1 MLQISLFGAPKLVLD
16 GEPLM
21 PPLTGKPL
29 AVLIYLIVTRHVY
42 SRDALADLFWSD
54 LSSQA
59 ARNNLRYLL
68 PDLRRVV
75 GDYLRITPH
84 SVAFTDIHPW
94 WCDVAVVRQTLA
106 APPETVATA
115 DLQAALDLYH
125 GEFLV
130 GFRVRNAPNFEEWVS
145 RQQTELH
152 GLVVHGLTRL
162 AGLYLQ
168 AGDFV
173 AGFATTNRLLA
184 LAPWH
189 EEGYQLHLQLL
200 ASTGQ
205 RSQALEQYQQLTARL
220 QEELGVAPSAETT
233 ALFDAIR
240 NGHLSPHAPPV
251 GHSAQTPVA
260 SLPPPLTP
268 SALARTHLPAHEQ
281 LTALQAPTL
290 FAPRSRPPQHNLPL
304 QLMPLIGRQQEIAA
318 VLSRLLNPAHRLIS
332 VVGAGGAGKT
342 RFALAVAEAAQPHF
356 VDGVWFVGLA
366 ALTANVD
373 LHQQIAAAIGEALDL
388 SFAGPAPLATQ
399 LFAQLRHKQL
409 LLVLDNFEQLLV
421 STPPAEAGTT
431 ALSAAATHCTVAAE
445 AADGA
450 TFLVHLLQALPGVKL
465 IVTSRHHLELQI
477 ELPWPLDGLNFPS
490 LDMAATLSE
499 RQLLGY
505 ESIALFVERASRAR
519 PNFQFD
525 TENRTA
531 IIQICQLV
539 EGAPL
544 AIELAAS
551 QVRTQSSAAIA
562 GALHHSYQVLT
573 TTLRDLPLAHRTM
586 QSVLHSSWALLTADE
601 QRLLARMAVFRGGC
615 TAAAAAAVTGAHPAH
630 LTSLIHHSLLQVA
643 RDGAGQERYLMHELV
658 RQYGA
663 EQLAR
668 SASEES
674 LMRAQHCTFYT
685 ELLASEREGLTRYA
699 LARHRVQAD
708 LDNIR
713 AAWDWGVAHHNYTAL
728 AQSLDPLTAFYEF
741 VGFFGE
747 AARAFE
753 NASAQLQALL
763 AQESTDS
770 GELAFLLGRL
780 WAERVGFLIHLGR
793 PTEAIEHA
801 RLVIELGERT
811 GNRYL
816 LADGQR
822 RLGGA
827 SLAIDDYHLARTVL
841 EAGLAIAREVD
852 DARLI
857 ALCLHNLAMISYNQ
871 GDYDHAI
878 ACNQEALVL
887 AQACQDRIVEAP
899 LSLNLGSSYLVQGN
913 FAPALA
919 YLTQNLEVSRQLE
932 WRRLFAYAGMNMG
945 YLLTYL
951 GEYRQAQAYL
961 EEALALFRTLNGRA
975 EEINTL
981 CQLGQVYREQGE
993 LTRAYQTALQVL
1005 QITEAEEFVWQRGIS
1020 LIELGDTL
1028 MALGRASETLP
1039 IYTAAV
1045 DLWEKLENDSQVSL
1059 AQAALAAAHLAL
1071 QQHAAARTL
1080 VEKVLPTLAAATVE
1094 GARLFWVCY
1103 QVLAAEDDARHIAVL
1118 QQGYQFLQRQLQ
1130 TITDGT
1136 LRHSFQAR
1144 VAINRALLD
1153 AAKAHGISHGQRD
1166 VRS

>member
-1 MLQISLFGAPKLVLD
+1 MLQISLLGAPKLIVD
-16 GEPLM
+16 GEPIM

-29 AVLIYLIVTRHVY
+29 AVLIYLIVTRRVH

-68 PDLRRVV
+68 PDLRHIV
-75 GDYLRITPH
+75 GDYLRITPQ
-84 SVAFTDIHPW
+84 SVAFMDRQPC
-94 WCDVAVVRQTLA
+94 WCDVDVVRQTLA

-125 GEFLV
+125 GEFLA

-145 RQQTELH
+145 RQQSELH

-168 AGDFV
+168 AADFA
-173 AGFATTNRLLA
+173 AGFATTSRLLA

-200 ASTGQ
+200 ARTGQ

-220 QEELGVAPSAETT
+220 QEELGVGPSAETT
-233 ALFDAIR
+233 AIFTAIR
-240 NGHLSPHAPPV
+240 NGQLSHHAPPS
-251 GHSAQTPVA
+251 GQFPQPPATP
-260 SLPPPLTP
+260 LQPPQAPP
-268 SALARTHLPAHEQ
+268 VLADAHLSAHESFA
-281 LTALQAPTL
+281 ALQGPTL
-290 FAPRSRPPQHNLPL
+290 FAPHASLPQHNLPL
-304 QLMPLIGRQQEIAA
+304 QLTPLIGRQQEIAA
-318 VLSRLLNPAHRLIS
+318 VVSRLLNPVHRLIS

-342 RFALAVAEAAQPHF
+342 RFALAVAEAAQAHF

-388 SFAGPAPLATQ
+388 SFAGSAPLTTQ
-399 LFAQLRHKQL
+399 LFTQLQPKQL
-409 LLVLDNFEQLLV
+409 LLVLDNFEQLLTLAEPADGERPAYFPG
-421 STPPAEAGTT
+421 STSGKAAQTEAEATEG
-431 ALSAAATHCTVAAE
+431 V
-445 AADGA
+445 
-450 TFLVHLLQALPGVKL
+450 TFLVQLLQAVPGVKL
-465 IVTSRHHLELQI
+465 LVTSRRHLELQI
-477 ELPWPLDGLNFPS
+477 ESPWLLDGLNFP
-490 LDMAATLSE
+490 LLEAAAALSE

-519 PNFQFD
+519 SNFQFD
-525 TENRTA
+525 TENRAA
-531 IIQICQLV
+531 IVQICQLV
-539 EGAPL
+539 EGSPL

-551 QVRTQSSAAIA
+551 QVRSQSSAAIA
-562 GALHHSYQVLT
+562 AALHHNYQVLT

-586 QSVLHSSWALLTADE
+586 QSVLHYSWALLNADE

-615 TAAAAAAVTGAHPAH
+615 TAAAAAAVTGAQPVH
-630 LTSLIHHSLLQVA
+630 LNSLRHHSLLQVA
-643 RDGAGQERYLMHELV
+643 HDGAGQERYLMHELV
-658 RQYGA
+658 RQYGG

-668 SASEES
+668 SASEEA
-674 LMRAQHCTFYT
+674 LMRAQHCTFYA
-685 ELLASEREGLTRYA
+685 ELLASERDGLTRYA

-713 AAWDWGVAHHNYTAL
+713 AAWDWGVAHYNCTAL
-728 AQSLDPLTAFYEF
+728 AQSFEPLTAFYEF

-747 AARAFE
+747 AVRAFE
-753 NASAQLQALL
+753 QASTQLQTRVAQASAA
-763 AQESTDS
+763 TDN
-770 GELAFLLGRL
+770 LTFLLGRL
-780 WAERVGFLIHLGR
+780 WAERVGFLLHLGR
-793 PTEAIEHA
+793 PLEAINYA
-801 RLVIELGERT
+801 RAVIELGERT
-811 GNRYL
+811 ANRYL
-816 LADGQR
+816 QADGRR
-822 RLGGA
+822 RLGA
-827 SLAIDDYHLARTVL
+827 SFLAIDDYNSARTVL
-841 EAGLAIAREVD
+841 EEGLATAREVG
-852 DARLI
+852 DARLM
-857 ALCLHNLAMISYNQ
+857 ALCLHNLAMLFYNQ
-871 GDYDHAI
+871 GDYDQAI
-878 ACNQEALVL
+878 IYNQEALTL

-919 YLTQNLEVSRQLE
+919 YLTQNLAVSRQLE

-981 CQLGQVYREQGE
+981 GQLGQVYREQGE
-993 LTRAYQTALQVL
+993 LTRAYQTALHVL

-1020 LIELGDTL
+1020 LIEFGDTL

-1039 IYTAAV
+1039 IYQAAV
-1045 DLWEKLENDSQVSL
+1045 DLWEKLGNDSQVSL

-1071 QQHAAARTL
+1071 QEHAAARTL
-1080 VEKVLPTLAAATVE
+1080 VEKVLPTLVAATVE
-1094 GARLFWVCY
+1094 GARLFLVCY
-1103 QVLAAEDDARHIAVL
+1103 QVFAADQDARCVTVL

-1130 TITDGT
+1130 TITEGA
-1136 LRHSFQAR
+1136 LRHSFQVG
-1144 VAINRALLD
+1144 VAVNRTLLD
-1153 AAKAHGISHGQRD
+1153 AAKAHGIVDG
-1166 VRS
+1166 